1 VKGAWGGSCE
11 QEVKTWDLDLEH
23 YGEVQIWH
31 IFDKKTLSQMNLK
44 KRGGIIR
51 TGSKN
56 MGSRSKTQWGS
67 SNMTNYLMMPKQT
80 KYYM

>member
-1 VKGAWGGSCE
+1 MKGAWGGSCE

-44 KRGGIIR
+44 KRGV
-51 TGSKN
+51 SLEQEV
-56 MGSRSKTQWGS
+56 KTWDPDLKHNGEVQIW
-67 SNMTNYLMMPKQT
+67 QT
-80 KYYM
+80 I